1 MPARIIWAVVA
12 IAFLLLIIAPVASY
26 CLGRDQDYR
35 ENGGFTAPRP
45 PNNTSAVVTGPLI
58 R

>member
-1 MPARIIWAVVA
+1 MPRRLIWAL
-12 IAFLLLIIAPVASY
+12 IALLVLFLIIAPIASY

-35 ENGGFTAPRP
+35 EYERAQGASTSPRQ
-45 PNNTSAVVTGPLI
+45 SAVVTGPLI

>member
-1 MPARIIWAVVA
+1 MSTRIILAVVA
-12 IAFLLLIIAPVASY
+12 IAFLLLIIAPLASY
-26 CLGRDQDYR
+26 CLGRDEDYR